1 MKKVGLQKKEERDER
16 RKRMANL
23 LSSEQRRRHHAQR
36 INWGCCCCKN
46 EIPTISPHYV
56 DIMNGCLR
64 RTLDNN
70 NHRKHMLYFSALRRR
85 L

>member
-16 RKRMANL
+16 RKRMAN